1 MVFWCFLLYEK
12 VQLMKNSIKVE
23 RAKKDMTQ
31 EDLAKLLGVSR
42 QTVNSMEKNR
52 YAPST
57 ILALKLSA
65 IFECSVNEIF
75 QLEETD

>member
-1 MVFWCFLLYEK
+1 
-12 VQLMKNSIKVE
+12 MKNTIKVE

-57 ILALKLSA
+57 ILALKLSK
-65 IFECSVNEIF
+65 IFNCSVNDIF
-75 QLEETD
+75 QLENTD